1 MRSLCD
7 IRAKIRLA
15 VSLFPF
21 LTVGYG
27 VSKRCAINI
36 PNSLHEQ
43 TVRRKLHQERIF
55 YPAWGTKIMC
65 LNQKTAP
72 DSLLANKTII
82 PANLHLS
89 KCILIYWHI
98 ERKMSSE
105 NEKIEV
111 TIWNL
116 DSNVYYMCNAN
127 LPQCI
132 RENIYASLTAVE
144 LDGEKHLVMKWPVG
158 REMERNIS
166 NMLSSL
172 SWMEERLTPAADGPV
187 PTHLRQHN

>member
-1 MRSLCD
+1 MH
-7 IRAKIRLA
+7 
-15 VSLFPF
+15 F
-21 LTVGYG
+21 
-27 VSKRCAINI
+27 N
-36 PNSLHEQ
+36 
-43 TVRRKLHQERIF
+43 
-55 YPAWGTKIMC
+55 
-65 LNQKTAP
+65 
-72 DSLLANKTII
+72 LLAHWEENVFREWEDRGH
-82 PANLHLS
+82 NL
-89 KCILIYWHI
+89 
-98 ERKMSSE
+98 ESE
-105 NEKIEV
+105 E
-111 TIWNL
+111 L